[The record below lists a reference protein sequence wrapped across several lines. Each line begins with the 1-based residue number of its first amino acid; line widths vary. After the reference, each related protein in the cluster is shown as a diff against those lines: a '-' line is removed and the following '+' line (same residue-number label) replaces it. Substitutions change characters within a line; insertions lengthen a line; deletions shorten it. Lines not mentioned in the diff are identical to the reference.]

1 MQDLYLQL
9 QNLKLTDKYC
19 LIFIA
24 ALLLC
29 LAIKI
34 LATDPLQNSINTSRE
49 LLEEKQQNLN
59 NYLAFAEQY
68 KDYSALQ
75 KQQNEAALLANELLP
90 PQITTAELITAELI
104 KEYTALAGKYNLRIE
119 SIKPVPQEKQKKEA
133 YTSVTVNIVLTGSF
147 YKAAAFL
154 DDLQQQK
161 RLAVPANVVIERSKN
176 GFAGDV
182 VLTASLTAY
191 ALK

>member
-9 QNLKLTDKYC
+9 QNLKRTDKYC

-24 ALLLC
+24 SLLLC

-49 LLEEKQQNLN
+49 MLEEKQQNLN

-90 PQITTAELITAELI
+90 PQITTAELI
-104 KEYTALAGKYNLRIE
+104 KEYTAFAAKYNLRIE
-119 SIKPVPQEKQKKEA
+119 SIKPVHQEKQKKGA

-161 RLAVPANVVIERSKN
+161 RLAVPTNVVIERSKN

>member
-1 MQDLYLQL
+1 MQELYLQL
-9 QNLKLTDKYC
+9 QNLKRTDKYC

-49 LLEEKQQNLN
+49 LLEEKQQKLN

-75 KQQNEAALLANELLP
+75 KQQNEAALLANELP
-90 PQITTAELITAELI
+90 PQKTTAELI

-147 YKAAAFL
+147 YKAATFL

-161 RLAVPANVVIERSKN
+161 RLTVPANVVVERSKN

>member
-9 QNLKLTDKYC
+9 QNLKRTDKYC

-24 ALLLC
+24 SLLLC

-90 PQITTAELITAELI
+90 QITMAELI
-104 KEYTALAGKYNLRIE
+104 KEYTALAGKYNLRIQ